1 MRAKFPSL
9 RNFLVSRSNLRE
21 SDILRRTTMDIQGT
35 WFNELGST
43 MVLRPV
49 SRGQFSG
56 DYRTAVSATACARGV
71 FRITRRSATDIGGD
85 TLGFVVSWNNRGSVC
100 KSVAAWSGQA
110 QTING
115 VDQINAFWLLTVESN
130 PDMNWY
136 ATHVGQD
143 VFTRTRPTDE
153 VIERNLQSVRQ
164 SHP

>member
-1 MRAKFPSL
+1 
-9 RNFLVSRSNLRE
+9 
-21 SDILRRTTMDIQGT
+21 MDIQGT

-71 FRITRRSATDIGGD
+71 FRITGRSATDIGGD

-100 KSVAAWSGQA
+100 KPVTAWSGQA